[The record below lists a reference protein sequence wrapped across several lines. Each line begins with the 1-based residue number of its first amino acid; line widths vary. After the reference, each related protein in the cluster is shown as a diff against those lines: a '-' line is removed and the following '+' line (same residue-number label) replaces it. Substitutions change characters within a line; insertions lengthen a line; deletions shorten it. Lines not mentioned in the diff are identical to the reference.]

1 MKKYILLMSLP
12 FCFACS
18 QEDNNTSVTENTSAD
33 QISQPF
39 ASRDII
45 SLQSIAL
52 ELKREYLSQPLRP
65 ATTEGK
71 LELLSLIAERNPN
84 FKALIDNNY
93 STIKS
98 SEVEDII
105 DNIESYYDNLN
116 CSLSF
121 KKLLD
126 EIVYESK
133 DKKAIKDL
141 IIDSSEI
148 SQEERQ
154 ILIIIMDHDD
164 DPVDTTWRKR
174 RGMII
179 MQGNNNGDA
188 QVVYNSV
195 IMSII

>member
-1 MKKYILLMSLP
+1 MSLP

-18 QEDNNTSVTENTSAD
+18 QEDNNTSVTDNTTAD
-33 QISQPF
+33 QLSQSF

-52 ELKREYLSQPLRP
+52 ELKREYLSQSIKPNTL
-65 ATTEGK
+65 EGK
-71 LELLSLIAERNPN
+71 LELLSTIAERNEN

-98 SEVEDII
+98 SEVEDILV
-105 DNIESYYDNLN
+105 NTESYYDNLN
-116 CSLSF
+116 CSIDF

-133 DKKAIKDL
+133 DKKSIKDL
-141 IIDSSEI
+141 IINSSDI
-148 SQEERQ
+148 TQEERE
-154 ILIIIMDHDD
+154 ILIIIMDHTD

-179 MQGNNNGDA
+179 MQGSNNGDA